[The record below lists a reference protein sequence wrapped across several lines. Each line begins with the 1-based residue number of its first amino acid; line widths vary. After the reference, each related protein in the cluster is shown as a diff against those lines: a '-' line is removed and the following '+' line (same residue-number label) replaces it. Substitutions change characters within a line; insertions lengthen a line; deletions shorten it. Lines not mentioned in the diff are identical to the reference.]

1 MFWKNYS
8 YLCHFINKKPNS
20 VAEELGIS
28 SGTVTGWKKGVTPST
43 EKLEKI
49 ASFFGVTIGDLLNN
63 DIEATRNRI
72 HIKKENAP
80 IKTNRDEFAKIL
92 NNLTEQ
98 QVDEWIDFGKYL
110 LSKK

>member
-28 SGTVTGWKKGVTPST
+28 SGTVTGWKKGATPST

-49 ASFFGVTIGDLLNN
+49 ASFFSVTINDLLNN
-63 DIEATRNRI
+63 DIEAASRRTHVI
-72 HIKKENAP
+72 KENAP
-80 IKTNRDEFAKIL
+80 IKANRDEFTKIL
-92 NNLTEQ
+92 NELTEQ
-98 QVDEWIDFGKYL
+98 QVDEWIDFGNYL

>member
-1 MFWKNYS
+1 MFWRNYS
-8 YLCHFINKKPNS
+8 FLCYTINKKPNS

-28 SGTVTGWKKGVTPST
+28 SGTVTGWKRGAMPST
-43 EKLEKI
+43 EKLDKI
-49 ASFFGVTIGDLLNN
+49 ASFFGVTIGELLND
-63 DIEATRNRI
+63 DIEATRHRI

-80 IKTNRDEFAKIL
+80 IKANRDEFTEIL

>member
-1 MFWKNYS
+1 MFWKNYL
-8 YLCHFINKKPNS
+8 YLCCFVNKKPNS

-28 SGTVTGWKKGVTPST
+28 SGTVTGWKKGATPST

-49 ASFFGVTIGDLLNN
+49 ASFFGVTINDLLNG
-63 DIEATRNRI
+63 DIEAAKNQT

-80 IKTNRDEFAKIL
+80 IKVNRDEFTEIL
-92 NNLTEQ
+92 NNLTER